1 MSNPDDLEFPDE
13 NEQTQGNGDGGSED
27 EAFEGQTD
35 EGTDGTDAHQDDE
48 TGDEAGSES
57 LGGADT
63 EGETQPVKGSRAQER
78 IRAQQE
84 ALRAEREEK
93 ARLAVELER
102 VRQQQQ
108 AYSQQQLEAQQRAYL
123 ESLDPMERQ
132 QVLMEQRFQE
142 MQRQQQ
148 ILQAQLQEQTDRAQF
163 QAKAATNPMVGKY
176 LDRVEAEL
184 QKLRAVGQNAP
195 RETLLA
201 YLIGQDMLSKT
212 PTAAA
217 KQRAASASRVKSA
230 QGSPPNSRG
239 NARVGRSDG
248 DSIEELEA
256 RLFGR
261 SLDF

>member
-13 NEQTQGNGDGGSED
+13 NEQTEVEIEDATGENPGEVGDEGGDG
-27 EAFEGQTD
+27 
-35 EGTDGTDAHQDDE
+35 DE
-48 TGDEAGSES
+48 TGDEAGLEADSEPENS
-57 LGGADT
+57 VQA
-63 EGETQPVKGSRAQER
+63 VKSSRAQER

-84 ALRAEREEK
+84 ALRVEREEK
-93 ARLAVELER
+93 TRLAAELEQM
-102 VRQQQQ
+102 RQQQ
-108 AYSQQQLEAQQRAYL
+108 ATLTRQQQEAQQKAYL
-123 ESLDPMERQ
+123 DSLDPVERQ
-132 QVLMEQRFQE
+132 NVLMEQRFQE

-148 ILQAQLQEQTDRAQF
+148 IIQMQLQEQADRAQF

-212 PTAAA
+212 PAAAA

-239 NARVGRSDG
+239 NARAGRADG